1 MSEFVDGCPYCG
13 TYYNLDYTEKDLGS
27 KYHYDR
33 VLRTNTYRVIT
44 GIVDLVF
51 LVFLVT
57 YYFIKFTSRTFN
69 VYDISK
75 KYLFMVFYIVCG
87 FILFFSI

>member
-51 LVFLVT
+51 SLLVT

-75 KYLFMVFYIVCG
+75 IFIYG
-87 FILFFSI
+87 FILSVVLYYFSI